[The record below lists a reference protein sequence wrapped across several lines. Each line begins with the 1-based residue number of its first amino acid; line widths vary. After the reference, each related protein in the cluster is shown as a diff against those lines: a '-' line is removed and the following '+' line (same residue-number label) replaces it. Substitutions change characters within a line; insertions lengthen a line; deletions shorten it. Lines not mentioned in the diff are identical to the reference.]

1 MTDIQG
7 NLVFDSWNDSVPDL
21 RGGAT
26 EERHLIYEGG
36 GVLLDLLLKPASN
49 AVRGACLQIGGQV
62 MPTDDLT
69 QSVSHVP
76 VLLENGATC
85 SRTHTNALGEFSF
98 QHAPSNGC
106 FDISIVFG
114 PHRFVV
120 RGLDS
125 AEPRNWQVLNSGNG
139 HKTARGETR

>member
-7 NLVFDSWNDSVPDL
+7 NLMFDSWCDGAPDL
-21 RGGAT
+21 RGGPGD
-26 EERHLIYEGG
+26 ERHLIYEGG
-36 GVLLDLLLKPASN
+36 GVLLDLLLKPA
-49 AVRGACLQIGGQV
+49 VEGTCIQIGGQV
-62 MPTDDLT
+62 MPTDDLS

-76 VLLENGATC
+76 VLLENGASC

-114 PHRFVV
+114 PHRFLV
-120 RGLDS
+120 RGLES
-125 AEPRNWQVLNSGNG
+125 NQPRKWQVVSSGNG
-139 HKTARGETR
+139 KTAKGISQ